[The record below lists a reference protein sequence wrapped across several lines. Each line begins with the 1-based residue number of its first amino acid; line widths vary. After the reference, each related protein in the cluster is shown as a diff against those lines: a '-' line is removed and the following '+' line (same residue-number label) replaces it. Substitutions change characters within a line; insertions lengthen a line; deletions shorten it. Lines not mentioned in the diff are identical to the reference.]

1 MANEKNLIPN
11 SQRTPSELKAMT
23 SKGGRASGEA
33 RREKKLFQNAVLAA
47 LQAKGD
53 SGKEILAEIVAA
65 QIKKAL
71 EGDTRAF
78 DSLRDTSGEKP
89 TDKVEAQ
96 VSSDNKE
103 LLKEYL
109 DSLKK

>member
-1 MANEKNLIPN
+1 MANDNNLI
-11 SQRTPSELKAMT
+11 TPSASEARERG
-23 SKGGRASGEA
+23 SKGGKASGEA

-47 LQAKGD
+47 LQAKGE

-103 LLKEYL
+103 LIKEYL
-109 DSLKK
+109 DRLKK